1 MGKHIYY
8 IPCLIKLNLQT
19 KRMQCLSVV
28 LTCVL
33 LIIIISIL
41 VVIWYFEGPDDGGYE
56 MLKLPMESN
65 EVSNFL
71 GAYLPLLLFP
81 VLILFVLFVCYLR
94 SRVHKKKV
102 SEIFFGGMP
111 TIDNDRNEKIKTM
124 LITNEAEESET
135 AASPFLKKT
144 YPIAPIVSP
153 VELNPPHLP
162 SNASFPELKD
172 DASVDQEQSGSTVF
186 YQHLSYS
193 PSFSRKQMHTES
205 IAQTSNIERARNP
218 KVNHA
223 SKESAL

>member
-1 MGKHIYY
+1 
-8 IPCLIKLNLQT
+8 
-19 KRMQCLSVV
+19 MQCLSVV

-56 MLKLPMESN
+56 ILKLPMESN

-94 SRVHKKKV
+94 SRNHKKKV
-102 SEIFFGGMP
+102 NDIFFGGMP
-111 TIDNDRNEKIKTM
+111 TIDNDRDEKIKTM

-135 AASPFLKKT
+135 AVSPFFKKT

-162 SNASFPELKD
+162 SNASFKELTQRRTISTLPELKD

>member
-56 MLKLPMESN
+56 MLKLPME
-65 EVSNFL
+65 
-71 GAYLPLLLFP
+71 
-81 VLILFVLFVCYLR
+81 
-94 SRVHKKKV
+94 
-102 SEIFFGGMP
+102 
-111 TIDNDRNEKIKTM
+111 T
-124 LITNEAEESET
+124 
-135 AASPFLKKT
+135 
-144 YPIAPIVSP
+144 PIVSP

-162 SNASFPELKD
+162 SNASFKELTQRRTISTLPELKD
-172 DASVDQEQSGSTVF
+172 DAFVDQEQSGSTVF